1 MKKYLI
7 IIFLLLANTHFIF
20 SQDKAEELKKK
31 GRAALIDM
39 AVALINDPDFHKEN
53 YDRIKVMTGKNKMYV
68 IFDVSVR
75 YIPVI
80 TSYYIPVHV
89 DLVNPRVAIKEISN
103 SGFFSSNFY
112 DNPKSF
118 EKQVKFV
125 INGINKSIESNMLP
139 EGKVTDDITINIRE
153 VFGYYEVE
161 LTSETKIFNCKIDKV
176 TARLFG
182 ASQSDAPPKKES
194 TLVELK

>member
-7 IIFLLLANTHFIF
+7 IIFFMLANTHFLL

-31 GRAALIDM
+31 GRVALIDM

-53 YDRIKVMTGKNKMYV
+53 YDRIKVMTGKNKLYV
-68 IFDVSVR
+68 TFDVSVR

-112 DNPKSF
+112 DSPKSF
-118 EKQVKFV
+118 DKQVKFV

-161 LTSETKIFNCKIDKV
+161 LISETKIFNCKIDKV
-176 TARLFG
+176 TSRLFG

>member
-1 MKKYLI
+1 M
-7 IIFLLLANTHFIF
+7 LANTHFLL

-39 AVALINDPDFHKEN
+39 AVVLINDPDFHKEN
-53 YDRIKVMTGKNKMYV
+53 YDRIKVMTGKNKLYV
-68 IFDVSVR
+68 TFDVSVR

-112 DNPKSF
+112 DSPKSF
-118 EKQVKFV
+118 DKQVKFV

-161 LTSETKIFNCKIDKV
+161 LISETKIFNCKIDKV
-176 TARLFG
+176 TSRLFG

>member
-1 MKKYLI
+1 MLAHTH
-7 IIFLLLANTHFIF
+7 FLL

-53 YDRIKVMTGKNKMYV
+53 YDRIKVMTGKNKVYV

-112 DNPKSF
+112 DSPKSF

-161 LTSETKIFNCKIDKV
+161 LTSATKIFNCKIDKV

-182 ASQSDAPPKKES
+182 ASQSDAPPKKEN